1 MKRKANSFIETT
13 SYLLFT
19 LVVISSIFVVNIY
32 AKYIIKQ
39 QESNES
45 SVASFLVDVD
55 IKDTTNALTIN
66 ENINYEFTPGSKVNL
81 DIALNGENNEVKVKY
96 IISIKTLNNLPIKIS
111 HNSVNLEDN
120 SITGE
125 INPLEN
131 SFIDDIIIEWPQ
143 ENNLY
148 SYSGQI
154 DLITVSIVIEQID

>member
-1 MKRKANSFIETT
+1 MKRKVNSFIETT

-81 DIALNGENNEVKVKY
+81 DITLNGEKNEVKVKY
-96 IISIKTLNNLPIKIS
+96 TISIKTLNNLPIKIS

>member
-66 ENINYEFTPGSKVNL
+66 ENINYE
-81 DIALNGENNEVKVKY
+81 
-96 IISIKTLNNLPIKIS
+96 
-111 HNSVNLEDN
+111 
-120 SITGE
+120 
-125 INPLEN
+125 
-131 SFIDDIIIEWPQ
+131 
-143 ENNLY
+143 
-148 SYSGQI
+148 
-154 DLITVSIVIEQID
+154 

>member
-1 MKRKANSFIETT
+1 MKRKMNSIIEIS

-19 LVVISSIFVVNIY
+19 LVVISSLLVVNIY
-32 AKYIIKQ
+32 AKYLIKHQ
-39 QESNES
+39 HSNES

-55 IKDTTNALTIN
+55 IIDTTNTLTID

-81 DIALNGENNEVKVKY
+81 DIALNGEKNEVKVKY
-96 IISIKTLNNLPIKIS
+96 IISIKTLNNLPIKIT
-111 HNSVNLEDN
+111 HNNVNLEDN

-154 DLITVSIVIEQID
+154 VLITVSIVIEQID

>member
-1 MKRKANSFIETT
+1 MKIKANSFIETT

-55 IKDTTNALTIN
+55 IKDTTNVLTIN